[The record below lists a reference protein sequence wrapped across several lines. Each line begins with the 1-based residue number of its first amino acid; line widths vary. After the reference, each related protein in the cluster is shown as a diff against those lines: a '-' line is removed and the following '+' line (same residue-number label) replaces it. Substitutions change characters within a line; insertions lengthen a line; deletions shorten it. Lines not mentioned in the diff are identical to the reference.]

1 MFQVLSEDII
11 SSIHANW
18 GRDGPPGIP
27 LYEVVSI
34 FNFYVMNTRDSM
46 LAMSKVFEIYPE
58 SDDVE
63 FMDSLKCF
71 IKFYSNTED
80 SFSDHC
86 REAKKLLEYKSGP
99 NDGKFSSAIFYVAFQ
114 LNLPIPLEESWIDS
128 PLWDYHF
135 YCANIFWPKVIST
148 FKLHNKQKWEMIGNL
163 REFMISIINDSN
175 QIKSRFLEAWNKI
188 LIGKKIIS
196 RHDEEKIF
204 EISEID
210 FYGSPLSKMKVS
222 TQEHYLI

>member
-148 FKLHNKQKWEMIGNL
+148 FKLSL
-163 REFMISIINDSN
+163 SICIVLICKINMLHRSN
-175 QIKSRFLEAWNKI
+175 
-188 LIGKKIIS
+188 
-196 RHDEEKIF
+196 
-204 EISEID
+204 
-210 FYGSPLSKMKVS
+210 SKTSALMQS
-222 TQEHYLI
+222 TYLFSCSSTC